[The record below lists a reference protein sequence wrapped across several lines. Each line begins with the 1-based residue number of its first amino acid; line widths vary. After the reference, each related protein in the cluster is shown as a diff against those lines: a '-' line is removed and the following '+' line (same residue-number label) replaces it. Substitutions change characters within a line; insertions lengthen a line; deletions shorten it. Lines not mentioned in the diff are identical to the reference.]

1 MANITHGDTH
11 VTDRST
17 EPHRSP
23 TLVHMSSIPTP
34 RSARSAD
41 VVNEQ
46 IRDLWARTGGQL
58 TAQDRAEYEALV
70 TEWASVAGE
79 GLVQRA

>member
-1 MANITHGDTH
+1 
-11 VTDRST
+11 
-17 EPHRSP
+17 
-23 TLVHMSSIPTP
+23 MSSTPAP

-70 TEWASVAGE
+70 TEWATVAGE

>member
-1 MANITHGDTH
+1 MANITHGDAH
-11 VTDRST
+11 VTHRS
-17 EPHRSP
+17 EKSYGSP
-23 TLVHMSSIPTP
+23 TLFHMSSTP
-34 RSARSAD
+34 APHTERSAD

-58 TAQDRAEYEALV
+58 TAEDRAEYEALV
-70 TEWASVAGE
+70 TEWATAVGE

>member
-1 MANITHGDTH
+1 
-11 VTDRST
+11 
-17 EPHRSP
+17 
-23 TLVHMSSIPTP
+23 MSSTP
-34 RSARSAD
+34 APHTERSAD

-58 TAQDRAEYEALV
+58 TAEDRAEYEALV
-70 TEWASVAGE
+70 TEWATAVGE

>member
-1 MANITHGDTH
+1 
-11 VTDRST
+11 
-17 EPHRSP
+17 
-23 TLVHMSSIPTP
+23 MSSTPAP

-58 TAQDRAEYEALV
+58 TAEDRAEYEALV
-70 TEWASVAGE
+70 TEWAVAVGE
-79 GLVQRA
+79 GVVQEV

>member
-1 MANITHGDTH
+1 
-11 VTDRST
+11 
-17 EPHRSP
+17 
-23 TLVHMSSIPTP
+23 MSSIPAP

-58 TAQDRAEYEALV
+58 SAEERAEYEVLV
-70 TEWASVAGE
+70 TEWATAVGE
-79 GLVQRA
+79 GAVQRA

>member
-1 MANITHGDTH
+1 
-11 VTDRST
+11 
-17 EPHRSP
+17 
-23 TLVHMSSIPTP
+23 MSSTPAP

-58 TAQDRAEYEALV
+58 TAEERAEYEALV
-70 TEWASVAGE
+70 TEWATAVGDGA
-79 GLVQRA
+79 VQRA